1 MTIVLALSIA
11 GVIIALK
18 VILISAA
25 KTNNT
30 AAQIN
35 QTNSGIA

>member
-1 MTIVLALSIA
+1 MTIVLALSIT

-18 VILISAA
+18 VILISAI
-25 KTNNT
+25 KTNNI